1 MAMLEYYT
9 KEEYKF
15 EDGLRYVK
23 NPKDGIWYLDLM
35 HEPTLKEYEKSNNT
49 SGSDEV
55 VASGIDEV
63 LKVFDENR

>member
-1 MAMLEYYT
+1 MALLEYYT
-9 KEEYKF
+9 REEYKF

-35 HEPTLKEYEKSNNT
+35 HEPTRKAHEETKTT

-63 LKVFDENR
+63 LRVFDENR